1 MHRFLLHNDDI
12 RDAGDLIVSP
22 GQLGLLNGWGVFST
36 LRIYSG
42 VMFQWDRHW
51 ARMRRDAVRLRVPF
65 PQDPAWLEQ
74 RLRRLIEANQAWNAT
89 LRVVIVRN
97 RGGAW
102 LKLWEGPAASREF
115 DAIAFTADV
124 NQWGED
130 GKAKG
135 VRLGLVPNA
144 RYAAN
149 EFAGAKVLSWSQNLT
164 WFERAH
170 EQGFDEVA
178 LLNER
183 GEVAECTSAN
193 IFAVSIDN
201 QGNARVW
208 TPPLSSGCLPG
219 VTRAVLLEDV
229 RVAGVQVAERTL
241 MPADLEAAD
250 EVFITSTTRE
260 LLPVASVDGL
270 SLGLKLGLKLG
281 SKRRQSPGEV
291 RLRLQ
296 TAFTE
301 HVLSYVATRLA
312 VPAGS

>member
-1 MHRFLLHNDDI
+1 MHPFLLHNDEV
-12 RDAGDLIVSP
+12 RDAADLIVSP

-36 LRIYSG
+36 LRVYSG
-42 VMFQWDRHW
+42 VMFEWERHW
-51 ARMRRDAVRLRVPF
+51 ARMRRDAARLRVPF
-65 PQDPAWLEQ
+65 PEDPAWLEQ
-74 RLRRLIEANQAWNAT
+74 RLHRLIEANQAWNST

-102 LKLWEGPAASREF
+102 LKMWEGPAANREF

-124 NQWGED
+124 NPWSSQ
-130 GKAKG
+130 G
-135 VRLGLVPNA
+135 VRLGLIPNA

-170 EQGFDEVA
+170 EQGLDEVV

-193 IFAVSIDN
+193 IFAVNFDN
-201 QGNARVW
+201 HGRVQVS

-219 VTRAVLLEDV
+219 VTRAVLLEGI
-229 RVAGVQVAERTL
+229 RVAGVQVVENTL

-260 LLPVASVDGL
+260 LLPVASVEGL
-270 SLGLKLGLKLG
+270 RLKL
-281 SKRRQSPGEV
+281 STGEV
-291 RLRLQ
+291 RRDLQ

-301 HVLSYVATRLA
+301 HVRAYVGARLA
-312 VPAGS
+312 VPAGP